1 VQAGVANGADWAGFA
16 QKYKPTSGPY
26 ADLLRVYMSERTGK
40 NLSAA
45 AAASA
50 YNELPEEQRNEFLL
64 KVLFQEIQISATL
77 AAKSGNTSDYGRG
90 YAAIDALYP
99 GAGNSNA
106 YKGDLKLFFSRIHT
120 VDGGDINMMV
130 PGGLVNAGLAVAF
143 AGAKPAS
150 ELGIVTQREGSIN
163 GFVEGNFLVN
173 QSRVFALDGGNI
185 TLWSSN
191 GNIDAGR
198 GSKAAI
204 AVPPPIIS
212 FDEQGNLKVEVP
224 PAVSGSGIRT
234 AASTV
239 LQPGDV
245 TLAAP
250 RGVVDAGE
258 AGIGGSNITI
268 AATAVLGASNIDVGG
283 SSTGVPSTSVSVPV
297 ASPGAA
303 SAAASASNQATQTA
317 ESAVNNDTNQ
327 AMEKN
332 ALAENAS
339 SFTPLQVDILGFG
352 ECAVV
357 DIKEGKPGCV

>member
-1 VQAGVANGADWAGFA
+1 
-16 QKYKPTSGPY
+16 
-26 ADLLRVYMSERTGK
+26 MSERTGET
-40 NLSAA
+40 LTPADAA
-45 AAASA
+45 AA
-50 YNELPEEQRNEFLL
+50 YETLPEEQQHEFLL
-64 KVLFQEIQISATL
+64 KILFQEIQAAATL
-77 AAKSGNTSDYGRG
+77 AAKNGRASDYSGG

-99 GAGNSNA
+99 GAGKDNNYA
-106 YKGDLKLFFSRIHT
+106 GDLKLFFSRIHT

-150 ELGIVTQREGSIN
+150 ELGIVAQREGNIN
-163 GFVEGNFLVN
+163 GFVNDNFMVN

-198 GSKAAI
+198 GSKASL
-204 AVPPPIIS
+204 AVPPPIIT

-239 LQPGDV
+239 TRPGDV

>member
-1 VQAGVANGADWAGFA
+1 
-16 QKYKPTSGPY
+16 
-26 ADLLRVYMSERTGK
+26 
-40 NLSAA
+40 
-45 AAASA
+45 
-50 YNELPEEQRNEFLL
+50 
-64 KVLFQEIQISATL
+64 
-77 AAKSGNTSDYGRG
+77 
-90 YAAIDALYP
+90 
-99 GAGNSNA
+99 
-106 YKGDLKLFFSRIHT
+106 
-120 VDGGDINMMV
+120 
-130 PGGLVNAGLAVAF
+130 
-143 AGAKPAS
+143 
-150 ELGIVTQREGSIN
+150 
-163 GFVEGNFLVN
+163 
-173 QSRVFALDGGNI
+173 
-185 TLWSSN
+185 
-191 GNIDAGR
+191 
-198 GSKAAI
+198 
-204 AVPPPIIS
+204 
-212 FDEQGNLKVEVP
+212 LKVEVP

-239 LQPGDV
+239 VQPGDV

-317 ESAVNNDTNQ
+317 ESAVNNNTNQ